1 MTQTRILVVEDE
13 SIVAL
18 DIQDRLESL
27 GYEVPAT
34 VASGEKAIEQA
45 GALRPDLVL
54 MDIHLQGQMDG
65 VEAADQ
71 IRRRFRIPVIYL
83 TANADHPTVER
94 AKVTEPFG
102 YVIKPFEER
111 ELHTSIEIAL
121 YKHQAERRLKESE
134 ERYRFLVELSP
145 EAIIVQSEERI
156 VYANLAAANLFGAQS
171 VETLLGRSIADF
183 VHADHREN
191 FRARERHLRES
202 QQSDL
207 KAEKFVRLDGHARD
221 VEVVMASVTYA
232 GKPATQILTRDITD
246 RRRAEEQLL
255 HDAFHDSLTRLPN
268 RALFIDH
275 LKLAVNHCRRRK
287 GYLFAV
293 LFIDLDR
300 FKVINDS
307 LGHMVGDEFLIAT
320 ARRLESCLRD
330 GDTIARLGGD
340 EFTILLDG
348 ITDYGDA
355 QRVAERVQE
364 VLAEPFDLNG
374 RELFVTAS
382 VGIKYSGDDDEQPE
396 DLLRDADTAM
406 YCAKTLGK
414 AQYQVFDAKMHT
426 RALTLLQIESDLR
439 RAIEREEFHVHYQPI
454 VSLQSGRISGFEAL
468 VRWDHP
474 ERGRIP
480 PSDFIP
486 VAEETGLIMQIDRWV
501 LRQAC
506 LQMRWWQESLPVTKQ
521 MKVSVNLSCK
531 QFMQP
536 MIVEQVLEILQETGL
551 DPRSLK
557 LEITESVMMER
568 GDYTMSVLEQLSQ
581 AGIELSLDDFGT
593 GYSSLSYIHR
603 FPVSTLKIDQSFIK
617 RIGGDQ
623 NGEIVRAV
631 VSLARNLG
639 MEVVAEGIE
648 TVIQLDQLK
657 ALNCEQG
664 QGYYFSS
671 PVDAESATELIQ
683 NDQRGEIL
691 GNLPEGTGRIASP
704 KLIDKKATTIHGD
717 LDTSVYGSTLVGT

>member
-1 MTQTRILVVEDE
+1 MTQARILVVEDE

-34 VASGEKAIEQA
+34 IASGEKAIEQA

-54 MDIHLQGQMDG
+54 MDIQLQGPMDG

-71 IRRRFRIPVIYL
+71 IRQRFGIPVIYL
-83 TANADHPTVER
+83 TANADHPTVQR

-111 ELHTSIEIAL
+111 ELHTTIEVAL
-121 YKHQAERRLKESE
+121 YKHSTERTLKESE
-134 ERYRFLVELSP
+134 ERYRLLVELSP
-145 EAIIVQSEERI
+145 EAIVVQSYGKI
-156 VYANLAAANLFGAQS
+156 VYANPAAVTLFSAES
-171 VETLLGRSIADF
+171 VDALLGLAVTDF
-183 VHADHREN
+183 VHPDHREN
-191 FRARERHLRES
+191 FLAHEWHLRGDQKLE
-202 QQSDL
+202 L
-207 KAEKFVRLDGHARD
+207 KEEKFVRLDGQMRD
-221 VEVVMASVTYA
+221 IEVVMASVTFG
-232 GKPATQILTRDITD
+232 GKPATQILTRDITE
-246 RRRAEEQLL
+246 RRRAEEQLI
-255 HDAFHDSLTRLPN
+255 HDAFHDSLTGLPN

-275 LKLAVNHCRRRK
+275 LQLAINHRRRRK

-293 LFIDLDR
+293 LFIDVDR

-307 LGHMVGDEFLIAT
+307 LGHMIGDEFLVAI
-320 ARRLESCLRD
+320 ARRLEICLRD

-348 ITDYGDA
+348 IKDYGDA

-364 VLAEPFDLNG
+364 VLEQPFALAG

-382 VGIKYSGDDDEQPE
+382 IGIKYSGDCDEQPE

-406 YCAKTLGK
+406 YSAKALGK
-414 AQYQVFDAKMHT
+414 AQYQVFDAKMHAH
-426 RALTLLQIESDLR
+426 ALTLLEIESDLR
-439 RAIEREEFHVHYQPI
+439 RALDRDEFLVNYQPI
-454 VSLQSGRISGFEAL
+454 VSLESGRICGFEAL
-468 VRWDHP
+468 ARWQHQ
-474 ERGRIP
+474 ERGLIM
-480 PSDFIP
+480 PSEFIP
-486 VAEETGLIMQIDRWV
+486 IAEETGLIIHIDQWV

-506 LQMRWWQESLPVTKQ
+506 LQMRKWQEVLPVTRQ
-521 MKVSVNLSCK
+521 MKISVNLSCK

-536 MIVEQVLEILQETGL
+536 AIVNQVLDTLQQTGL

-568 GDYTMSVLEQLSQ
+568 GDYAMGVLEELSR

-603 FPVSTLKIDQSFIK
+603 FPVTALKIDQSFIK
-617 RIGGDQ
+617 RIGGEE

-648 TVIQLDQLK
+648 TVMQFDQLK
-657 ALNCEQG
+657 ALGCEQG
-664 QGYYFSS
+664 QGYYFSE
-671 PVDAESATELIQ
+671 PVCGETATQLIEKEESGGLLDDQGRATLA
-683 NDQRGEIL
+683 DR
-691 GNLPEGTGRIASP
+691 
-704 KLIDKKATTIHGD
+704 
-717 LDTSVYGSTLVGT
+717 SVK

>member
-1 MTQTRILVVEDE
+1 MRPTRILVVEDE

-45 GALRPDLVL
+45 DLLRPDLVL
-54 MDIHLQGQMDG
+54 MDIQLQGRMDG

-71 IRRRFRIPVIYL
+71 IRRRFGLPVIYL
-83 TANADHPTVER
+83 TANADHPTVAR

-111 ELHTSIEIAL
+111 ELHTTIEVAL

-134 ERYRFLVELSP
+134 ERYRLLAELSP
-145 EAIIVQSEERI
+145 EAIIVQGDGRI
-156 VYANLAAANLFGAQS
+156 VYANPAAATLVGAQS
-171 VETLLGRSIADF
+171 VENLLGRPVVEF
-183 VHADHREN
+183 VDPDYRDNFSAREN
-191 FRARERHLRES
+191 HLRES

-207 KAEKFVRLDGHARD
+207 KAEKFVRLDGQTRD
-221 VEVVMASVTYA
+221 VEVVMAAVTYD
-232 GKPATQILTRDITD
+232 GKPATQILTRDITE
-246 RRRAEEQLL
+246 RRRAEQQLL

-275 LKLAVNHCRRRK
+275 LNLAINHCRRRK
-287 GYLFAV
+287 SFLFAV

-307 LGHMVGDEFLIAT
+307 LGHMVGDEVLIAT
-320 ARRLESCLRD
+320 ARRLESCLRE

-348 ITDYGDA
+348 IKDYGDA
-355 QRVAERVQE
+355 HRVAERVQE
-364 VLAEPFDLNG
+364 VLTDPFVIAG

-382 VGIKYSGDDDEQPE
+382 VGIRYSCDDEGQPE
-396 DLLRDADTAM
+396 ELLRDADTAM
-406 YCAKTLGK
+406 YSAKTLGK
-414 AQYQVFDAKMHT
+414 AQYQVFDTKMHT
-426 RALTLLQIESDLR
+426 RAMTLLQIESDLR
-439 RAIEREEFHVHYQPI
+439 RAVDRAEFQVEYQPI
-454 VSLQSGRISGFEAL
+454 VSLESGRISGFEAL
-468 VRWDHP
+468 VRWLHP
-474 ERGRIP
+474 EQGLIL
-480 PSDFIP
+480 PSEFIP
-486 VAEETGLIMQIDRWV
+486 VAEETGLIMQIDMFV
-501 LRQAC
+501 LKQAC
-506 LQMRWWQESLPVTKQ
+506 SQMRRWHLALPITRR

-551 DPRSLK
+551 DPTSLK
-557 LEITESVMMER
+557 LEITESVMMEK
-568 GDYTMSVLEQLSQ
+568 GDHTMNVLEQFSQ
-581 AGIELSLDDFGT
+581 VGIELSLDDFGT

-617 RIGGDQ
+617 RIGGDH

-631 VSLARNLG
+631 VTLARNLG

-648 TVIQLDQLK
+648 TVVQLDQLK

-664 QGYYFSS
+664 QGYYFSN
-671 PVDAESATELIQ
+671 PVDPESATLLIQ
-683 NDQRGEIL
+683 NDQRGECL
-691 GNLPEGTGRIASP
+691 
-704 KLIDKKATTIHGD
+704 GD
-717 LDTSVYGSTLVGT
+717 LGASDDHETSSELVSLVPMQPGTLM

>member
-1 MTQTRILVVEDE
+1 MTTRILVVEDE

-27 GYEVPAT
+27 GYEVPTT

-54 MDIHLQGQMDG
+54 MDIQLQGRMDG

-71 IRRRFRIPVIYL
+71 IRRLFGIPVIYL

-111 ELHTSIEIAL
+111 ELHTTIEVAL
-121 YKHQAERRLKESE
+121 YKHQAEHKLVESE
-134 ERYRFLVELSP
+134 ERYRLLAELSP

-156 VYANLAAANLFGAQS
+156 VYANPAAANLFCAQT
-171 VETLLGRSIADF
+171 VATLLGRSVADF
-183 VHADHREN
+183 VHVDHRQH
-191 FRARERHLRES
+191 FRARARHLSES

-207 KAEKFVRLDGHARD
+207 KAEKFVTLDGQIRD
-221 VEVVMASVTYA
+221 VEVVMASVTYD
-232 GKPATQILTRDITD
+232 GKPATQILTRDITE

-255 HDAFHDSLTRLPN
+255 HDAFHDSLTGLPN

-275 LKLAVNHCRRRK
+275 LKLAVNHLRRRK

-307 LGHMVGDEFLIAT
+307 LGHMVGDKLLIAT

-348 ITDYGDA
+348 IKDRGDA

-364 VLAEPFDLNG
+364 LLAEPFQLAG
-374 RELFVTAS
+374 RELFITAS
-382 VGIKYSGDDDEQPE
+382 VGIKYSGIDDEQPE

-406 YCAKTLGK
+406 YCAKTFGK
-414 AQYQVFDAKMHT
+414 AQYRVFDSKMHT
-426 RALTLLQIESDLR
+426 TALTHLQLESDLR
-439 RAIEREEFHVHYQPI
+439 RALERDEFRVNYQPI

-468 VRWDHP
+468 VRWHHS
-474 ERGRIP
+474 ERGVIL
-480 PSDFIP
+480 PSEFISF
-486 VAEETGLIMQIDRWV
+486 AEETGFILQIDRNV

-506 LQMRWWQESLPVTKQ
+506 LQMRKWQETIPATRQ
-521 MKVSVNLSCK
+521 MKISVNLSCK

-536 MIVEQVLEILQETGL
+536 MIVDQVLEILEETGL
-551 DPRSLK
+551 DPCSLK

-568 GDYTMSVLEQLSQ
+568 GEHAMSVLERLNQ

-603 FPVSTLKIDQSFIK
+603 FPVTTLKIDQSFIK
-617 RIGGDQ
+617 RIGGEQ
-623 NGEIVRAV
+623 NEEIVRAV
-631 VSLARNLG
+631 VALARNLG
-639 MEVVAEGIE
+639 IEVVAEGIE
-648 TVIQLDQLK
+648 TVVQLDQLR
-657 ALNCEQG
+657 ALNCEKG
-664 QGYYFSS
+664 QGFYFSS
-671 PVDAESATELIQ
+671 PVDAESATRLILKEE
-683 NDQRGEIL
+683 RGEIL
-691 GNLPEGTGRIASP
+691 GNRENGIVNEARPEIAGRACESFDHAEI
-704 KLIDKKATTIHGD
+704 
-717 LDTSVYGSTLVGT
+717 V

>member
-1 MTQTRILVVEDE
+1 MTTRILVVEDE

-27 GYEVPAT
+27 GYEVPLT

-54 MDIHLQGQMDG
+54 MDIQLQGRMDG

-71 IRRRFRIPVIYL
+71 IRQMFGIPVIYL

-94 AKVTEPFG
+94 AKFTEPFG

-111 ELHTSIEIAL
+111 ELHTTIEVAL
-121 YKHQAERRLKESE
+121 YKHQAEHKIVESE
-134 ERYRFLVELSP
+134 ERYRLLAELSP
-145 EAIIVQSEERI
+145 EAILVQSDDRI
-156 VYANLAAANLFGAQS
+156 AYANPAAAKLFGAS
-171 VETLLGRSIADF
+171 TVATLIGRSLADF
-183 VHADHREN
+183 VHADHRQN

-207 KAEKFVRLDGHARD
+207 KAEKFVTLDGQIRD
-221 VEVVMASVTYA
+221 VEVVMASVTYD
-232 GKPATQILTRDITD
+232 GKPATQILTRDITE

-255 HDAFHDSLTRLPN
+255 HDAFHDSLTGLPN

-275 LKLAVNHCRRRK
+275 LKLATNHLRRRK
-287 GYLFAV
+287 NYLFAV

-307 LGHMVGDEFLIAT
+307 LGHIAGDKLLIAT
-320 ARRLESCLRD
+320 ARRLESCLRE

-348 ITDYGDA
+348 IKDRGDA

-364 VLAEPFDLNG
+364 LLAEPFDLAG

-382 VGIKYSGDDDEQPE
+382 VGIKYSGTDEEQPE

-406 YCAKTLGK
+406 YCAKTFGK

-426 RALTLLQIESDLR
+426 SALTNLQLESDLR
-439 RAIEREEFHVHYQPI
+439 RAIEREEFQVNYQPI

-468 VRWDHP
+468 VRWQHP
-474 ERGRIP
+474 ERGVIL
-480 PSDFIP
+480 PSEFVP
-486 VAEETGLIMQIDRWV
+486 FAEETGLILQIDRDV

-506 LQMRWWQESLPVTKQ
+506 LQMRRWQETLPVTRR

-536 MIVEQVLEILQETGL
+536 MIVEQVLEILEETGL
-551 DPRSLK
+551 DPCSLK

-568 GDYTMSVLEQLSQ
+568 GDRAMAVLERLSQ

-603 FPVSTLKIDQSFIK
+603 FPVTTLKIDQSFIK
-617 RIGGDQ
+617 RIGGEQ
-623 NGEIVRAV
+623 NEEIVRAV
-631 VSLARNLG
+631 VALARNLG

-648 TVIQLDQLK
+648 TVVQLDQLR
-657 ALNCEQG
+657 ALNCEKG
-664 QGYYFSS
+664 QGYYFSN
-671 PVDAESATELIQ
+671 PVDVHSATKLIMKEE
-683 NDQRGEIL
+683 RGEML
-691 GNLPEGTGRIASP
+691 GPRDDLA
-704 KLIDKKATTIHGD
+704 D
-717 LDTSVYGSTLVGT
+717 LDTPPSIPPYQENSPSSRL

>member
-1 MTQTRILVVEDE
+1 MTTRILVVEDE

-27 GYEVPAT
+27 GYEVPIT

-45 GALRPDLVL
+45 GVLRPDLVL
-54 MDIHLQGQMDG
+54 MDIQLQGRMDG

-71 IRRRFRIPVIYL
+71 IRRLFGIPVIYL

-111 ELHTSIEIAL
+111 ELHTTIEVAL
-121 YKHQAERRLKESE
+121 YKHQAEHKLVESE
-134 ERYRFLVELSP
+134 ERYRLLAELSP
-145 EAIIVQSEERI
+145 EAILVQSDDKI
-156 VYANLAAANLFGAQS
+156 VYSNPAAANLFGAQT
-171 VETLLGRSIADF
+171 VATLLGRSVADF
-183 VHADHREN
+183 VHVDHRQN
-191 FRARERHLRES
+191 FRARARHLSES

-207 KAEKFVRLDGHARD
+207 KAEKFVTLDGQIRD
-221 VEVVMASVTYA
+221 VEVVMASVTYD
-232 GKPATQILTRDITD
+232 GKPATQILTRDITE

-255 HDAFHDSLTRLPN
+255 HDAFHDSLTGLPN

-275 LKLAVNHCRRRK
+275 LKLAVNHLRRRK

-307 LGHMVGDEFLIAT
+307 LGHMVGDKLLIAT
-320 ARRLESCLRD
+320 ARRLESCLRE

-348 ITDYGDA
+348 IKDRGDA

-364 VLAEPFDLNG
+364 LLAEPFHLAG

-382 VGIKYSGDDDEQPE
+382 VGIKYSGSDDEQPE

-406 YCAKTLGK
+406 YCAKTFGK

-426 RALTLLQIESDLR
+426 SALSNLQLESDLR
-439 RAIEREEFHVHYQPI
+439 RAIDREEFCVNYQPI

-468 VRWDHP
+468 VRWHHP
-474 ERGRIP
+474 ERGVIL
-480 PSDFIP
+480 PSEFISF
-486 VAEETGLIMQIDRWV
+486 AEETGLILQIDRNV

-506 LQMRWWQESLPVTKQ
+506 LQMRKWQETMPFTRR
-521 MKVSVNLSCK
+521 MKMSVNLSCK

-536 MIVEQVLEILQETGL
+536 MIVEQVLEILDETGL
-551 DPRSLK
+551 DPCSLK

-568 GDYTMSVLEQLSQ
+568 GEHAMSVLERLSRT
-581 AGIELSLDDFGT
+581 GIELSLDDFGT

-603 FPVSTLKIDQSFIK
+603 FPVTTLKIDQSFIK
-617 RIGGDQ
+617 RIGGEQ
-623 NGEIVRAV
+623 NEEIVRAV
-631 VSLARNLG
+631 VALARNLG
-639 MEVVAEGIE
+639 IEVVAEGIE
-648 TVIQLDQLK
+648 TVVQLDQLR
-657 ALNCEQG
+657 ALNCEKG
-664 QGYYFSS
+664 QGFYFSN
-671 PVDAESATELIQ
+671 PVDAESATTLILKE
-683 NDQRGEIL
+683 QRGEIL
-691 GNLPEGTGRIASP
+691 GNHAEGVAAAPAMIGEGRSP
-704 KLIDKKATTIHGD
+704 DSAP
-717 LDTSVYGSTLVGT
+717 SVS

>member
-1 MTQTRILVVEDE
+1 MTKTRILVVEDE

-27 GYEVPAT
+27 GYEVPDP
-34 VASGEKAIEQA
+34 VASGERAIERA
-45 GALRPDLVL
+45 GVLNPDLVL
-54 MDIHLQGQMDG
+54 MDIQLQGQMDG
-65 VEAADQ
+65 VEAAQ
-71 IRRRFRIPVIYL
+71 EIRQRFGIPVIYL

-121 YKHQAERRLKESE
+121 YKHRAEHKLKESE
-134 ERYRFLVELSP
+134 ERYRVLSELSP
-145 EAIIVQSEERI
+145 EAIMVQSDDRI
-156 VYANLAAANLFGAQS
+156 VYANLAASNLFGAKS
-171 VETLLGRSIADF
+171 VETLLGRAVAEFVQADC
-183 VHADHREN
+183 REN

-207 KAEKFVRLDGHARD
+207 RVEKFVRLDGQARD
-221 VEVVMASVTYA
+221 VEVVMAAITYD
-232 GKPATQILTRDITD
+232 GKPATQILTRDITE

-255 HDAFHDSLTRLPN
+255 HDAFHDSLTKLPN
-268 RALFIDH
+268 RALFLDH
-275 LKLAVNHCRRRK
+275 LKLAINHSRRMN
-287 GYLFAV
+287 GHLFAV

-348 ITDYGDA
+348 IRDYGDA

-364 VLAEPFDLNG
+364 VLTEPFHLAG
-374 RELFVTAS
+374 RDLFVTAS
-382 VGIKYSGDDDEQPE
+382 VGIKYSAGDVEQPE

-406 YCAKTLGK
+406 YCAKSLGK

-439 RAIEREEFHVHYQPI
+439 RAIERQEFHVKYQPI

-468 VRWDHP
+468 VRWEHP
-474 ERGRIP
+474 QRGLIL
-480 PSDFIP
+480 PSEFIP
-486 VAEETGLIMQIDRWV
+486 VAEETGLIIQIDHFV

-506 LQMRWWQESLPVTKQ
+506 LQMRKWQDALPETRH

-531 QFMQP
+531 QFIQP
-536 MIVEQVLEILQETGL
+536 TIVAGVLEILSETGL
-551 DPRSLK
+551 AARSLK
-557 LEITESVMMER
+557 LEITESVMMEME
-568 GDYTMSVLEQLSQ
+568 DHTMSVLEQLTQ
-581 AGIELSLDDFGT
+581 AGVELSLDDFGT

-617 RIGGDQ
+617 RIGGQQ

-631 VSLARNLG
+631 VALAQNLG
-639 MEVVAEGIE
+639 MEVIAEGIE
-648 TVIQLDQLK
+648 TLTQLDHLK

-664 QGYYFSS
+664 QGYYFSTA
-671 PVDAESATELIQ
+671 VDAESATELIRR
-683 NDQRGEIL
+683 DVLGE
-691 GNLPEGTGRIASP
+691 
-704 KLIDKKATTIHGD
+704 
-717 LDTSVYGSTLVGT
+717 TLLEQESEMLTAA

>member
-1 MTQTRILVVEDE
+1 MRPTRILVVEDE

-34 VASGEKAIEQA
+34 VASGEKAIDQA
-45 GALRPDLVL
+45 NLLRPDLVL
-54 MDIHLQGQMDG
+54 MDIQLQGRMDG

-71 IRRRFRIPVIYL
+71 IRRRFGLPVIYL
-83 TANADHPTVER
+83 TANADHPTVAR

-111 ELHTSIEIAL
+111 ELHTTIEVAL
-121 YKHQAERRLKESE
+121 YKHQAEQRLKESE
-134 ERYRFLVELSP
+134 ERYRLLAELSP
-145 EAIIVQSEERI
+145 EAIIVQSDGSI
-156 VYANLAAANLFGAQS
+156 VYANPAAATLVGAQS
-171 VETLLGRSIADF
+171 VEALLGRPVVEF
-183 VHADHREN
+183 VDPDYRDNFSAREN
-191 FRARERHLRES
+191 HLRES
-202 QQSDL
+202 KQSDL
-207 KAEKFVRLDGHARD
+207 KAEKFVRLDGQTRD
-221 VEVVMASVTYA
+221 VEVVMAAVTYD
-232 GKPATQILTRDITD
+232 GRPATQILTRDITE

-275 LKLAVNHCRRRK
+275 LNLAVNHCRRRK
-287 GYLFAV
+287 TYLFAV

-307 LGHMVGDEFLIAT
+307 LGHMVGDEVLIAT
-320 ARRLESCLRD
+320 ARRLESCLRE

-348 ITDYGDA
+348 IKDYGDA
-355 QRVAERVQE
+355 HRVAERVQE
-364 VLAEPFDLNG
+364 VLTEPFVIAG

-382 VGIKYSGDDDEQPE
+382 VGIKYSCDDEEQPE
-396 DLLRDADTAM
+396 ELLRDADTAM
-406 YCAKTLGK
+406 YSAKTLGK
-414 AQYQVFDAKMHT
+414 AQYQVFDTKMHS
-426 RALTLLQIESDLR
+426 RAMTLLQIESDLR
-439 RAIEREEFHVHYQPI
+439 RAVDRAEFRVEYQPI
-454 VSLQSGRISGFEAL
+454 VSLESGRISGFEAL
-468 VRWDHP
+468 VRWHHP
-474 ERGRIP
+474 EQGLIM
-480 PSDFIP
+480 PSEFIP
-486 VAEETGLIMQIDRWV
+486 VAEETGLIMQIDMFV

-506 LQMRWWQESLPVTKQ
+506 SQMRRWHEALPITRR

-536 MIVEQVLEILQETGL
+536 MIVEQVMEILQETGL
-551 DPRSLK
+551 DPTSLK
-557 LEITESVMMER
+557 LEITESVMMEK
-568 GDYTMSVLEQLSQ
+568 GDHTMNVLERFSQ
-581 AGIELSLDDFGT
+581 VGVELSLDDFGT

-617 RIGGDQ
+617 RIGGDH

-631 VSLARNLG
+631 VTLARNLG

-648 TVIQLDQLK
+648 TVVQLDQLK

-664 QGYYFSS
+664 QGYYFSN
-671 PVDAESATELIQ
+671 PVDPESATKLIQ
-683 NDQRGEIL
+683 NDQRGECL
-691 GNLPEGTGRIASP
+691 GALGSSDDHETSSELIAVTPTLPPA
-704 KLIDKKATTIHGD
+704 
-717 LDTSVYGSTLVGT
+717 VM

>member
-1 MTQTRILVVEDE
+1 MTTRILVVEDE

-27 GYEVPAT
+27 GYEVPIT

-45 GALRPDLVL
+45 GVLRPDLVL
-54 MDIHLQGQMDG
+54 MDIQLQGRMDG
-65 VEAADQ
+65 VEAADE
-71 IRRRFRIPVIYL
+71 IRRLFGIPVIYL

-111 ELHTSIEIAL
+111 ELHTTIEVAL
-121 YKHQAERRLKESE
+121 YKHKAEHKLVESE
-134 ERYRFLVELSP
+134 ERYRLLAELSP
-145 EAIIVQSEERI
+145 EAIIVQSDDKI
-156 VYANLAAANLFGAQS
+156 VYANPAASNLFGAQT
-171 VETLLGRSIADF
+171 VATLLGRSVADF
-183 VHADHREN
+183 IHVDHRQN
-191 FRARERHLRES
+191 FHARSRHLRES

-207 KAEKFVRLDGHARD
+207 KAEKFVTLNGQIRD
-221 VEVVMASVTYA
+221 VEVVMASVTYD
-232 GKPATQILTRDITD
+232 GKPATQILTRDITE

-255 HDAFHDSLTRLPN
+255 HDAFHDSLTGLPN

-275 LKLAVNHCRRRK
+275 LQLAINHLRRRK

-307 LGHMVGDEFLIAT
+307 LGHMVGDKLLIAT
-320 ARRLESCLRD
+320 ARRLESCLRE

-348 ITDYGDA
+348 IKDRGDA

-364 VLAEPFDLNG
+364 LLAEPFDLAG
-374 RELFVTAS
+374 HELFLTAS
-382 VGIKYSGDDDEQPE
+382 VGIKYSGTDDEQPE

-406 YCAKTLGK
+406 YCAKTFGK
-414 AQYQVFDAKMHT
+414 AQYQVFDAQMHT
-426 RALTLLQIESDLR
+426 SALTNLQLESDLR
-439 RAIEREEFHVHYQPI
+439 RAIEREEFRANYQPI

-468 VRWDHP
+468 VRWHHP
-474 ERGRIP
+474 ERGVIL
-480 PSDFIP
+480 PSEFISF
-486 VAEETGLIMQIDRWV
+486 AEETGLILQIDRIV

-506 LQMRWWQESLPVTKQ
+506 LQMRKWQETIPVTRG
-521 MKVSVNLSCK
+521 MKISVNLSCK

-536 MIVEQVLEILQETGL
+536 MIVQQVLEILEDTGL
-551 DPRSLK
+551 DPCSLK

-568 GDYTMSVLEQLSQ
+568 GDHAMSVLEQLSRT
-581 AGIELSLDDFGT
+581 GIELSLDDFGT

-603 FPVSTLKIDQSFIK
+603 FPVTTLKIDQSFIK
-617 RIGGDQ
+617 RIGGEQ
-623 NGEIVRAV
+623 NEEIVRAV
-631 VSLARNLG
+631 VALARNLG

-648 TVIQLDQLK
+648 TGVQLDQLR
-657 ALNCEQG
+657 ALNCEKG
-664 QGYYFSS
+664 QGYYFSN
-671 PVDAESATELIQ
+671 PVDVESATRLLLKEE
-683 NDQRGEIL
+683 RGEVL
-691 GNLPEGTGRIASP
+691 GNHEDGIVDGARPEIIGHAPEHFDHAKI
-704 KLIDKKATTIHGD
+704 
-717 LDTSVYGSTLVGT
+717 V

>member
-1 MTQTRILVVEDE
+1 MTQSRILVVEDE

-27 GYEVPAT
+27 GYDVPT
-34 VASGEKAIEQA
+34 PVASGEQAIEQA
-45 GALRPDLVL
+45 SLLRPDLVL
-54 MDIHLQGQMDG
+54 MDIHLQGRMDG

-71 IRRRFRIPVIYL
+71 IRRRLGIPVIYL

-94 AKVTEPFG
+94 AKVSEPFG

-111 ELHTSIEIAL
+111 ELHTTIEVAL
-121 YKHQAERRLKESE
+121 YKHQAEHRLRESE
-134 ERYRFLVELSP
+134 ERYRLLVELSP
-145 EAIIVQSEERI
+145 EAIIVQRDDSI
-156 VYANLAAANLFGAQS
+156 VYANPAAANLFGAQG
-171 VETLLGRSIADF
+171 VKPLLGRAVADF
-183 VHADHREN
+183 VHADHRQK
-191 FRARERHLRES
+191 FRARELHLRES
-202 QQSDL
+202 QKSDL
-207 KAEKFVRLDGHARD
+207 KAERFVRLDGQSRD
-221 VEVVMASVTYA
+221 VEVVMASVTYD
-232 GKPATQILTRDITD
+232 GKPATQFLTRDITQ

-255 HDAFHDSLTRLPN
+255 HDAFHDSLTMLPN

-275 LKLAVNHCRRRK
+275 LKLAVNHRRRRK

-307 LGHMVGDEFLIAT
+307 LGHMAGDEFLIAT
-320 ARRLESCLRD
+320 ARRLESCLRE

-348 ITDYGDA
+348 IKDYGDA

-364 VLAEPFDLNG
+364 VLAEPFDLSG
-374 RELFVTAS
+374 RELFITAS
-382 VGIKYSGDDDEQPE
+382 VGIKYSSDNDEQPE

-414 AQYQVFDAKMHT
+414 AQYQEFDAKMHT
-426 RALTLLQIESDLR
+426 HALTLLELESDLR
-439 RAIEREEFHVHYQPI
+439 RAVERDEFQVNYQPI
-454 VSLQSGRISGFEAL
+454 VSLQSGRIIGFEAL
-468 VRWDHP
+468 VRWQHP
-474 ERGRIP
+474 ERGMILP
-480 PSDFIP
+480 AEFIS
-486 VAEETGLIMQIDRWV
+486 VAEETGLIMQIDRCV

-506 LQMRWWQESLPVTKQ
+506 LQMRRWQETLPITRQ

-617 RIGGDQ
+617 RIGGEQ

-631 VSLARNLG
+631 VALARNLG

-648 TVIQLDQLK
+648 TVVQLDQLR

-664 QGYYFSS
+664 QGYYFSI
-671 PVDAESATELIQ
+671 PVDAESATKLIH
-683 NDQRGEIL
+683 NDERGEVL
-691 GNLPEGTGRIASP
+691 GVLSRDAESETVLTGA
-704 KLIDKKATTIHGD
+704 
-717 LDTSVYGSTLVGT
+717 

>member
-1 MTQTRILVVEDE
+1 MTQALILVVEDE

-27 GYEVPAT
+27 GYEVPIT
-34 VASGEKAIEQA
+34 VASGEKAVEQA

-54 MDIHLQGQMDG
+54 MDIQLQGRMDG

-71 IRRRFRIPVIYL
+71 IRQRFGIPVIYL

-111 ELHTSIEIAL
+111 ELHTAIEVAL
-121 YKHQAERRLKESE
+121 YKHQAEQTLKESE
-134 ERYRFLVELSP
+134 ERYRLLVELSP
-145 EAIIVQSEERI
+145 EAIVVQSGDRI
-156 VYANLAAANLFGAQS
+156 VYANPAVAKLFGAES
-171 VETLLGRSIADF
+171 VGALLGLAVADF
-183 VHADHREN
+183 VHPDHREN
-191 FRARERHLRES
+191 FLVRERLLRS
-202 QQSDL
+202 NQQSNL
-207 KAEKFVRLDGHARD
+207 KAEKFVRLDGQVRD
-221 VEVVMASVTYA
+221 VEVVLASVTY
-232 GKPATQILTRDITD
+232 GGRPATQILTRDITE

-255 HDAFHDSLTRLPN
+255 HDAFHDSLTGLPN
-268 RALFIDH
+268 RALFMDH

-287 GYLFAV
+287 SYLFAV

-307 LGHMVGDEFLIAT
+307 LGHMVGDELLVAI
-320 ARRLESCLRD
+320 ARRLEVCLRD

-355 QRVAERVQE
+355 HRVAERVQE
-364 VLAEPFDLNG
+364 VLEQPFNLAG

-382 VGIKYSGDDDEQPE
+382 VGIKYSSGGDEQPE

-406 YCAKTLGK
+406 YCAKALGK
-414 AQYQVFDAKMHT
+414 AQYQVFDARMHT
-426 RALTLLQIESDLR
+426 HALTLLQIESDLR
-439 RAIEREEFHVHYQPI
+439 RAIDRQELQVYYQPI
-454 VSLQSGRISGFEAL
+454 VSLEDGQIYGFEAL
-468 VRWDHP
+468 VRWHHP
-474 ERGRIP
+474 KRGLIL

-486 VAEETGLIMQIDRWV
+486 IAEETGLIIPIDRWV
-501 LRQAC
+501 LKQAC
-506 LQMRWWQESLPVTKQ
+506 LQMCRWQEALPVTRR
-521 MKVSVNLSCK
+521 MKISVNLSCK

-536 MIVEQVLEILQETGL
+536 TIVRQVLETLQDTGL
-551 DPRSLK
+551 DPSSLK

-568 GDYTMSVLEQLSQ
+568 GDYAMGVLEQLSK

-603 FPVSTLKIDQSFIK
+603 FPVTALKIDQSFIK
-617 RIGGDQ
+617 RIGGEE

-631 VSLARNLG
+631 VTLARNLG
-639 MEVVAEGIE
+639 LEVVAEGIE
-648 TVIQLDQLK
+648 TVMQLDQLK
-657 ALNCEQG
+657 ALGCEQG
-664 QGYYFSS
+664 QGHYFSE
-671 PVDAESATELIQ
+671 PVSEESATEMIQ
-683 NDQRGEIL
+683 KEERGEFPDIL
-691 GNLPEGTGRIASP
+691 RQATADRSLLEMTESHPNLV
-704 KLIDKKATTIHGD
+704 DK
-717 LDTSVYGSTLVGT
+717 